1 MATTVR
7 LTRVESQA
15 RTRDDLLAAARAMFL
30 ERGFHRASLEQ
41 IAEEAG
47 YSKGAVYSNFA
58 GKDDLFLEVLE
69 RNYTARV
76 EAYEAIMLAG
86 TDAEETF
93 RNVARFMFEAYSR
106 EPAWWPLV
114 GEFSTHAS
122 QDPVLTARLRAARER
137 FMESVARTIEQL
149 AERHELTLALPPR
162 EVARGS
168 GALLRGMAVEWQID
182 PASTRAEVFEEL
194 FAGQLRGLVLAAP
207 ERSTA

>member
-1 MATTVR
+1 MATTAR
-7 LTRVESQA
+7 LSRVQSQA

-30 ERGFHRASLEQ
+30 ERGFHRAGLEQ

-47 YSKGAVYSNFA
+47 YSKGAIYSNFA

-69 RNYTARV
+69 RHYDERAQ
-76 EAYEAIMLAG
+76 AYEEIALAG
-86 TDAEETF
+86 PDAEQTF
-93 RNVARFMFEAYSR
+93 RMVARFMLDAYSR

-114 GEFSTHAS
+114 GEFSSHAAQS
-122 QDPVLTARLRAARER
+122 PVLAARLRAARER
-137 FMESVARTIEQL
+137 FMEAVARTIEGL

-182 PASTRAEVFEEL
+182 PTSIRADVFEEL

-207 ERSTA
+207 ERSST